1 MFLEAVMDLLSSW
14 SRFSHWEYPHSP
26 FAVWVPNGSQ
36 MPISRNT
43 TLRIMTFSC
52 QPWVLFTL
60 SLSVALSH
68 PWPPLMMPCPLPL
81 AIMYFLPHLSYIPVP
96 NSASSLTT
104 KYYTSSPSMI
114 PSSNSPMPCPTPPQ
128 PMAIC
133 LTDMQVE
140 TECPL
145 PQCMCSS
152 GAVRAPKLP
161 SGPGEANLLLG
172 PLPCW
177 TFLSHYICFSP
188 SFKSIHSPW

>member
-1 MFLEAVMDLLSSW
+1 MHLDAVMDLLGPW

-36 MPISRNT
+36 MPISRNM
-43 TLRIMTFSC
+43 TLSIMTFSC
-52 QPWVLFTL
+52 QPWVLITL

-68 PWPPLMMPCPLPL
+68 PWPPLTMPCPLPL
-81 AIMYFLPHLSYIPVP
+81 RIMYFLPHLPYLPVP

-114 PSSNSPMPCPTPPQ
+114 PSSNSLMPCPTPPQ

-140 TECPL
+140 TECLL
-145 PQCMCSS
+145 PQCMWSLWCSS
-152 GAVRAPKLP
+152 CSKAPL
-161 SGPGEANLLLG
+161 
-172 PLPCW
+172 W
-177 TFLSHYICFSP
+177 TRWS
-188 SFKSIHSPW
+188 